1 MDHEMVTGVMMEKT
15 ETGQWT
21 EQTTDRRSNLDGAI
35 ERCDKAAALVQD
47 AWDSLRERID
57 LIVQPSIPTVMEDD
71 ALIAVREPESRLK
84 ANLTAHAVR
93 LESLAASIR
102 DVTSRLDT

>member
-21 EQTTDRRSNLDGAI
+21 EQTTDRRSNLDAAM
-35 ERCDKAAALVQD
+35 ERCDKAASLVQD
-47 AWDSLRERID
+47 AWDGLRERID
-57 LIVQPSIPTVMEDD
+57 LIVQPSSPTAINDD
-71 ALIAVREPESRLK
+71 GLTAVREPESRLK
-84 ANLTAHAVR
+84 MNLTGHAAR
-93 LESLAASIR
+93 LEALASSIR